1 MFRFAVPNFGQVLA
15 PLGDL
20 FGLGTLGFSRRATPR
35 ANRPTGVG
43 QGPRAERRRVV
54 GGVCAARTSVNSL
67 NSAPLCRLAPD
78 LRPESVVHGV
88 CLPGTSNVSEGYP
101 KIATMTYE
109 RGKFKAH

>member
-1 MFRFAVPNFGQVLA
+1 MFRFAVPRVGQVPA

-20 FGLGTLGFSRRATPR
+20 LGLGTLGFSRRATPR

-54 GGVCAARTSVNSL
+54 GGVCAARSSVNSL

-78 LRPESVVHGV
+78 LRASYTD

-109 RGKFKAH
+109 RGKLKAH

>member
-1 MFRFAVPNFGQVLA
+1 MFRRFAVPNFGQVLA

-54 GGVCAARTSVNSL
+54 GGVCAARSSVNSL

-78 LRPESVVHGV
+78 LRASYTESV
-88 CLPGTSNVSEGYP
+88 YR
-101 KIATMTYE
+101 E
-109 RGKFKAH
+109 RPMYRKVTRKSRL